1 MSFSQRTLT
10 NFSRYLK
17 PCEDGISFKAILVVS
32 AKLPEYDEYR
42 DRTAKENISNLIS
55 DRINK
60 MTNMEMTEWSQI
72 QAMEKSKKHPEG
84 CASM

>member
-1 MSFSQRTLT
+1 
-10 NFSRYLK
+10 LK
-17 PCEDGISFKAILVVS
+17 PFEDGTSIKAMLVVS
-32 AKLPEYDEYR
+32 VKLPEYDEYR
-42 DRTAKENISNLIS
+42 NRTAKENISTLIS
-55 DRINK
+55 ALINK